1 MGGSL
6 RTSLPLYL
14 SHNGFW
20 RDRRLWFPDQP
31 SVSAAWSCLL
41 LAVPPVGG
49 SSAHLGLILIR
60 RLLRLRL
67 RLGLLRHASVG
78 RWAAFHGGRAV
89 LEGHW
94 LRGVGLGGDGVVGLG
109 GDGGGVGL
117 PVGGSQLGE
126 AVGLLVAAL
135 GPPFDGRRL
144 LQGEIGAVGLGLAAA
159 GPSLQG
165 GVGLGPGDVLLRV
178 APVCLRA
185 LAVALQTC
193 TKYTLTENSY
203 IHGKGLFLHKQS
215 KNNVHKYM

>member
-20 RDRRLWFPDQP
+20 RDRRLWFPDRP
-31 SVSAAWSCLL
+31 SVGAAWSCLL
-41 LAVPPVGG
+41 LAVPPGGG
-49 SSAHLGLILIR
+49 SSVPLGLTLIR
-60 RLLRLRL
+60 RLRLRL

-78 RWAAFHGGRAV
+78 GGPAFHGSRAV

-94 LRGVGLGGDGVVGLG
+94 LRGVGLGGGVVGLG
-109 GDGGGVGL
+109 GGGVGL
-117 PVGGSQLGE
+117 PVRGSQLDE

-135 GPPFDGRRL
+135 RPPFDGRRL

-215 KNNVHKYM
+215 KNNIHKYM